1 MSVNPAAQP
10 TQFIGDSPDSK
21 RLLLKIDQVAPTPL
35 PIQLVGETGVGKEV
49 VAHRIHERSGRT
61 GAFVPVDCAA
71 LSNSLVESELF
82 GHVRGAFTG
91 ATRNREGLVWAARGG
106 TFFLDEIGDLPLGA
120 QTRLLRLLQEGTYRP
135 VGTEQE
141 RKANIRVIGASWR
154 DLREA
159 VADGLF
165 RKDLYHRLAVVEI
178 KLTPLRER
186 PEDLPALVE
195 HFLHHAAEREG
206 TFPKKLDHAV
216 WHHLKT
222 WPWPGNVRELRNV
235 LEYAQAMAPGPQ
247 VTMEDLP
254 KRMQTAPPILND
266 TSGVSM
272 SPSIRTDLPY
282 MEARRAWLDEFQLHY
297 VSKLLNE
304 TNGNV
309 SAAARAAGMDRRSIQ
324 RILGRIRNSAAMEP
338 PPAESG

>member
-1 MSVNPAAQP
+1 
-10 TQFIGDSPDSK
+10 
-21 RLLLKIDQVAPTPL
+21 
-35 PIQLVGETGVGKEV
+35 
-49 VAHRIHERSGRT
+49 
-61 GAFVPVDCAA
+61 
-71 LSNSLVESELF
+71 
-82 GHVRGAFTG
+82 
-91 ATRNREGLVWAARGG
+91 
-106 TFFLDEIGDLPLGA
+106 
-120 QTRLLRLLQEGTYRP
+120 
-135 VGTEQE
+135 
-141 RKANIRVIGASWR
+141 
-154 DLREA
+154 
-159 VADGLF
+159 
-165 RKDLYHRLAVVEI
+165 
-178 KLTPLRER
+178 
-186 PEDLPALVE
+186 
-195 HFLHHAAEREG
+195 
-206 TFPKKLDHAV
+206 
-216 WHHLKT
+216 
-222 WPWPGNVRELRNV
+222 VRELRNV